1 MTIFIITLL
10 VISQIL
16 SFYLIFSRLKP
27 KVIKPDGLVL
37 KPIPKGV
44 SYEDLDPNHDL
55 IYEVLETIK
64 LENWN
69 LEIEMDFL
77 GSGSHKLTFTSKD
90 LTTTVRSRITD
101 YSDEIRLSMFHISG
115 KKGSVSLTSD
125 EYLFPEKTK
134 VTNDIILFLWD
145 YVIEEYDD
153 KNKKDKQ
160 RLNSSIEGIRN
171 SLKTLKRSKRL
182 NSILDEET

>member
-1 MTIFIITLL
+1 MTTIIITLL
-10 VISQIL
+10 VISQIA
-16 SFYLIFSRLKP
+16 SFYLIFKRLKP
-27 KVIKPDGLVL
+27 KVIKPEGLVL
-37 KPIPKGV
+37 KPIPKSV
-44 SYEDLDPNHDL
+44 TYEDLDPNHDL

-64 LENWN
+64 LEDWD

-77 GSGSHKLTFTSKD
+77 GTGSYKLTFTSKD
-90 LTTTVRSRITD
+90 LTTTVRSRITN
-101 YSDEIRLSMFHISG
+101 YSDEMRLSMFHISG

-182 NSILDEET
+182 NSILDEKA